1 MHDLNNR
8 IYHQEVPKPE
18 NLVFE
23 KNNMMSA
30 ILPNDLFINE
40 NKDKIKTEENIYCP
54 DLDLLNAKK

>member
-23 KNNMMSA
+23 K
-30 ILPNDLFINE
+30 
-40 NKDKIKTEENIYCP
+40 
-54 DLDLLNAKK
+54 KKYDECDFA